1 MKLDMIKFNKI
12 EINFA
17 VLLKV
22 VNKHCSYHPLSPT
35 FIHFRLAFKPS
46 YTARILEK
54 CSNPILSQNPCSSPD
69 CQEGASQGS
78 SGTG

>member
-22 VNKHCSYHPLSPT
+22 VLRLKHWLYHPLSST
-35 FIHFRLAFKPS
+35 F
-46 YTARILEK
+46 T
-54 CSNPILSQNPCSSPD
+54 
-69 CQEGASQGS
+69 
-78 SGTG
+78 

>member
-22 VNKHCSYHPLSPT
+22 VLDT
-35 FIHFRLAFKPS
+35 VRIIHFHPPS
-46 YTARILEK
+46 
-54 CSNPILSQNPCSSPD
+54 LSI
-69 CQEGASQGS
+69 
-78 SGTG
+78 